1 MQNNPKIHAALR
13 LHILELKD
21 MGKGKWNGKKKKKK
35 KKKKE
40 EEEEEEEEESD
51 VVWIDILSL
60 NFSCRVENT

>member
-35 KKKKE
+35 KKK
-40 EEEEEEEEESD
+40 EEEEEEESD
-51 VVWIDILSL
+51 VIWIDILSL